1 VLAGRDATVAAV
13 LEAMGRST
21 LVHVAAHGTFRMDN
35 PMFSTLHLHDGPLHV
50 HELEEL
56 EAVPATVVLT
66 ACSAGRS
73 GVLPGDELL
82 GTSAVLMALGVRTLV
97 APLMPVADA
106 AAADVAVAIHSAM
119 RRGQAPDVALG
130 SCVRQAIAEER
141 VDLVAAAASFTCVA
155 AREN

>member
-1 VLAGRDATVAAV
+1 
-13 LEAMGRST
+13 M
-21 LVHVAAHGTFRMDN
+21 
-35 PMFSTLHLHDGPLHV
+35 
-50 HELEEL
+50 
-56 EAVPATVVLT
+56 
-66 ACSAGRS
+66 
-73 GVLPGDELL
+73 LPGDELL